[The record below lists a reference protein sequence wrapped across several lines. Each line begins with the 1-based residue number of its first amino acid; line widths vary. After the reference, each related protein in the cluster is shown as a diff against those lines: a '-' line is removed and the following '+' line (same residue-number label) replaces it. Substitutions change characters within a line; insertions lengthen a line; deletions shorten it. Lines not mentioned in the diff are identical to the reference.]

1 MNETELIRDELN
13 DVLGGDEPAVWE
25 AESSR

>member
-13 DVLGGDEPAVWE
+13 DMLGGDEPDAVWE
-25 AESSR
+25 AE